1 MNQILSKTFG
11 GLSKEYYFRQL
22 FFALLFPVFF
32 YFIATSSPEENATP
46 YAIIVMFSFNTLLY
60 PYSRFVYE
68 KIVGF
73 VIGENT
79 LFVNVLLMLVV
90 KVFTM
95 AVCWSMAIFIA
106 PVGLIY
112 LYFYHSKTNKQG

>member
-22 FFALLFPVFF
+22 FFALLFLTLF
-32 YFIATSSPEENATP
+32 YFIATSSPKEMATP
-46 YAIIVMFSFNTLLY
+46 YAIIAMFSLNTLLY
-60 PYSRFVYE
+60 PYARFVYE

-73 VIGENT
+73 ILGDNT
-79 LFVNVLLMLVV
+79 FFVDAILMLVV
-90 KVFTM
+90 KLFTM
-95 AVCWSMAIFIA
+95 LMCWSMAIFIA

-112 LYFYHSKTNKQG
+112 LYFYHSKN